1 MSTEIIVVDV
11 KTPSDSTL
19 TKVADQ
25 LRTGGLVVAPTE
37 TQYGLMARADE
48 QSIIERLFHVKG
60 RDMNSPTAL
69 FVETANNLGKY
80 GRLNLGVRKL
90 AEAFLPGPLTLVL
103 KSLRDWPPP
112 RVVDGR
118 IGLRCSSAP
127 LVSLLLQ
134 RVDFPIS
141 ATSANRS
148 GRGGNQSVQEIAG
161 EFGTDVDLYLDG
173 GQLTGEPSTV
183 VDCVG
188 DQVRVLR
195 EGAITT
201 ASIENVIGRSDE
213 QRAE

>member
-1 MSTEIIVVDV
+1 MSTEIVVV
-11 KTPSDSTL
+11 NLKAPSDSIL
-19 TKVADQ
+19 TKTADK
-25 LRTGGLVVAPTE
+25 LRSGALVVVPTE

-48 QSIIERLFHVKG
+48 QYTMERLFHVKG

-69 FVETANNLGKY
+69 FVGKADDLGKY
-80 GRLNLGVRKL
+80 GRMNLKARKL

-103 KSLRDWPPP
+103 ESLRDWPPP

-134 RVDFPIS
+134 RIDFPIS
-141 ATSANRS
+141 ATSANRT
-148 GRGGNQSVQEIAG
+148 GRNASQSVQEIAG
-161 EFGTDVDLYLDG
+161 EFGADVDLYLDG

-195 EGAITT
+195 EGAIATT
-201 ASIENVIGRSDE
+201 SIESVMRRSDE
-213 QRAE
+213 Q